1 MVLQKI
7 LSGTWR
13 PFILFDTW
21 LSKIEDRII
30 KISGQ
35 DYIPVPFTL
44 EWVLAGLSHLYG
56 TGAGIRQWLYQKN
69 IFRQKELPCFVISIG
84 NIVAGGAGKTP
95 MTDYVAGLLKKTG
108 KKPVVISRG
117 YKGNYKGDSIIVSD
131 GQRVFADVR
140 ESGDE
145 PFMMASRLLFPVVVG
160 KDRFSAG
167 IKALDSLKPRPDVVV
182 LDDGFQHLKL
192 KRDLDILLF
201 DFQNPLGNNRSL
213 PAGRLRQTPQSSGK
227 RVDAV
232 VFTRCAEK
240 NDNKTRMDEIMQ
252 FYPGRPFF
260 KTFHRPFISRGISI
274 DGRYWKIE
282 SEAVILK
289 DKKAVLFSGLA
300 DNRSF
305 YDSVAGFA
313 VNILHHLEFKDHH
326 RYKTSDFVMI
336 NRVGKEK
343 KADFI
348 LTTEKDWVKID
359 RNFKWVTDFL
369 VIGIRIEFDDPGKFE
384 NFLVSKMGK
393 Q

>member
-1 MVLQKI
+1 MV
-7 LSGTWR
+7 
-13 PFILFDTW
+13 
-21 LSKIEDRII
+21 E
-30 KISGQ
+30 ISGQ
-35 DYIPVPFTL
+35 EYIPALFSL
-44 EWVLAGLSHLYG
+44 EWVLVGLSRLYG
-56 TGAGIRQWLYQKN
+56 AGAGIRQWLYQKN
-69 IFRQKELPCFVISIG
+69 IFRKKELPCFVISIG

-95 MTDYVAGLLKKTG
+95 MTDYVAGLLKRIG

-201 DFQNPLGNNRSL
+201 DFQNPLGNNRFL

-232 VFTRCAEK
+232 VFTRCSGK
-240 NDNKTRMDEIMQ
+240 NDNKSRMDAIMQ
-252 FYPGRPFF
+252 YYPGCPFF
-260 KTFHRPFISRGISI
+260 KTFHKPFISQGIGI
-274 DGRYWKIE
+274 GGGYWKIE
-282 SEAVILK
+282 SDAVILK

-305 YDSVAGFA
+305 YDSMAGFD
-313 VNILHHLEFKDHH
+313 VNILHHLEFQDHH

-348 LTTEKDWVKID
+348 LTTEKDWVKIG
-359 RNFKWVTDFL
+359 RNFKWETDFL
-369 VIGIRIEFDDPGKFE
+369 VIGVRMEFEYPEKFKE
-384 NFLVSKMGK
+384 FLVSKMEEK
-393 Q
+393 